1 MGKSFTFR
9 ELEVIWVNMKNNNT
23 KDIPPTSEIIEN
35 FTYVLDHLQDSKD
48 PHTAKMKQLTKDL
61 LFLFITGEKR

>member
-1 MGKSFTFR
+1 
-9 ELEVIWVNMKNNNT
+9 MKNNKP